1 LILNAVSAWTG
12 EPKFTINR
20 VLRALTERCA
30 ELDLRLKSDSAAIEI
45 AAYLAT
51 LAAHYR
57 LTGKF
62 KDS

>member
-1 LILNAVSAWTG
+1 LSAVSAWTG

-20 VLRALTERCA
+20 LLRELTDRCT
-30 ELDLRLKSDSAAIEI
+30 ELDLRLKAPSAAVEI
-45 AAYLAT
+45 AAYLTT
-51 LAAHYR
+51 LACHYR

>member
-1 LILNAVSAWTG
+1 
-12 EPKFTINR
+12 

-30 ELDLRLKSDSAAIEI
+30 ELDLRLKGDSAAIEI

-51 LAAHYR
+51 LAAQYR

>member
-1 LILNAVSAWTG
+1 
-12 EPKFTINR
+12 

-30 ELDLRLKSDSAAIEI
+30 ELDLRLKADSAAIEI